1 MYCEY
6 YGLRERPF
14 NVTSDPAFFFLSSSH
29 REALSHL
36 VYGINERKGVI
47 VISGEIGTGKTTLC
61 RVFLDSIAGNY
72 ITQEKS
78 PEASPKAIFLDQAM
92 QKDIKTAFI
101 INPNFSTKEL
111 LEAIV
116 ADFGISASKK
126 TKLSLVR
133 QLNRF
138 LLEET
143 ARGSNAVL
151 IVDEA
156 QNLKPNQLEEIR
168 LLSNLETDKNKL
180 LQIVL
185 VGQPELRFKL
195 NLESLAQLR
204 QRVVVRYHIRPLEKS
219 EIKEYIDHRLKIAG
233 SSLDRIQFTD
243 EAQGI
248 IYNYSQGVP
257 RLVNIL
263 CDRCLLAGFAAQAN
277 IIDAEITRKCIK
289 ELNEYYL

>member
-61 RVFLDSIAGNY
+61 RVFLEQ
-72 ITQEKS
+72 T
-78 PEASPKAIFLDQAM
+78 M
-92 QKDIKTAFI
+92 QKNVKTAFI

-116 ADFGISASKK
+116 ADFGISVSKK
-126 TKLSLVR
+126 TKLSLVE

-138 LLEET
+138 LLEE
-143 ARGSNAVL
+143 AAGGSNAVL

-168 LLSNLETDKNKL
+168 LLSNLETDKDKL

-195 NLESLAQLR
+195 NLESLAQLQ
-204 QRVVVRYHIRPLEKS
+204 QRVAVRYHIRPLGKN

-233 SSLDRIQFTD
+233 SSLDKIQFTD
-243 EAQGI
+243 EAQAV

-257 RLVNIL
+257 RLVNII
-263 CDRCLLAGFAAQAN
+263 CDRCLLAGFAAQIN
-277 IIDAEITRKCIK
+277 IINEEITRKCIE
-289 ELNEYYL
+289 ELNEHYL

>member
-1 MYCEY
+1 MYCDY
-6 YGLRERPF
+6 YGLREKPF
-14 NVTSDPAFFFLSSSH
+14 SVTSDPAFFFLSSSH

-61 RVFLDSIAGNY
+61 RVFLGQ
-72 ITQEKS
+72 TK
-78 PEASPKAIFLDQAM
+78 
-92 QKDIKTAFI
+92 QKQKNVKTAFV

-116 ADFGISASKK
+116 ADFGISVLKK
-126 TKLSLVR
+126 TKLFLVE

-168 LLSNLETDKNKL
+168 LLSNLETDKDKL

-185 VGQPELRFKL
+185 VGQPELKLKL
-195 NLESLAQLR
+195 NLESLVQLQ
-204 QRVVVRYHIRPLEKS
+204 QRVAVRYHIRPLGKNEVR
-219 EIKEYIDHRLKIAG
+219 EYIGHRLKVAG
-233 SSLDRIQFTD
+233 SSPERIKFTE
-243 EAQGI
+243 EAQEI

-257 RLVNIL
+257 RLLNIL
-263 CDRCLLAGFAAQAN
+263 CDRCLLAGFAAQVN
-277 IIDAEITRKCIK
+277 TIDGEITGKCIG
-289 ELNEYYL
+289 ELDQAKVP

>member
-61 RVFLDSIAGNY
+61 RVFLDSIAGKY

-78 PEASPKAIFLDQAM
+78 PEASPKAIFLDQTM
-92 QKDIKTAFI
+92 QKNVKTAFI

-116 ADFGISASKK
+116 ADFGISVSKK
-126 TKLSLVR
+126 TKLSLVE

-143 ARGSNAVL
+143 ARGNNAVL

-168 LLSNLETDKNKL
+168 LLSNLETDKDKL

-195 NLESLAQLR
+195 NLKSLAQLQ
-204 QRVVVRYHIRPLEKS
+204 QRVAVRYHIRPLGKS

-243 EAQGI
+243 EAQAI

-257 RLVNIL
+257 RLVNII
-263 CDRCLLAGFAAQAN
+263 CDRCLLAGFAAQVN
-277 IIDAEITRKCIK
+277 TIDGEITRKCIE
-289 ELNEYYL
+289 ELNEHYL

>member
-1 MYCEY
+1 MSRICDILKMDMYCEY
-6 YGLRERPF
+6 YGLREKPF
-14 NVTSDPAFFFLSSSH
+14 SVTSDPAFFFLSSSH

-61 RVFLDSIAGNY
+61 RVFLGQ
-72 ITQEKS
+72 TK
-78 PEASPKAIFLDQAM
+78 
-92 QKDIKTAFI
+92 QKNVKTAFV

-116 ADFGISASKK
+116 ADFGIFVLKK
-126 TKLSLVR
+126 TKLSLVE

-143 ARGSNAVL
+143 AHGSNAVL

-168 LLSNLETDKNKL
+168 LLSNLETDKDKL

-185 VGQPELRFKL
+185 VGQPELKL
-195 NLESLAQLR
+195 KLSLESLVQLQ
-204 QRVVVRYHIRPLEKS
+204 QRVAVRYHIKPLGKNEVR
-219 EIKEYIDHRLKIAG
+219 EYIGHRLKIAG
-233 SSLDRIQFTD
+233 SSPDRIKFTD
-243 EAQGI
+243 EAQEI

-257 RLVNIL
+257 RLLNII
-263 CDRCLLAGFAAQAN
+263 CDRCLLAGFAAQVN
-277 IIDAEITRKCIK
+277 TIGGEITRKCIK
-289 ELNEYYL
+289 ELDQAKGP